1 LHAAFADENFDPLL
15 PRPFMHT
22 EEIIT
27 HPVFAHPSLSMSTS
41 FGYRLASMRTQ
52 RRISSWDLA
61 ACLRI
66 PLLQLDRME
75 RGDEDVEPEM
85 IELLSQM
92 FHVPVA
98 KMLLG
103 L

>member
-1 LHAAFADENFDPLL
+1 
-15 PRPFMHT
+15 MYT
-22 EEIIT
+22 EEIVAR
-27 HPVFAHPSLSMSTS
+27 PVFAHPSLSMSTS

-61 ACLRI
+61 ACLHI

-75 RGDEDVEPEM
+75 RGDEDVDPAM
-85 IELLSQM
+85 LPLLARG
-92 FHVPVA
+92 FHVPVS
-98 KMLLG
+98 KLLLG

>member
-1 LHAAFADENFDPLL
+1 
-15 PRPFMHT
+15 MHT
-22 EEIIT
+22 EET
-27 HPVFAHPSLSMSTS
+27 VVRPVFAHPSLSMSTS
-41 FGYRLASMRTQ
+41 FGYRLASLRTQ

-61 ACLRI
+61 ACLQI

-85 IELLSQM
+85 LPLLARVFRM
-92 FHVPVA
+92 PVSRL
-98 KMLLG
+98 LLG